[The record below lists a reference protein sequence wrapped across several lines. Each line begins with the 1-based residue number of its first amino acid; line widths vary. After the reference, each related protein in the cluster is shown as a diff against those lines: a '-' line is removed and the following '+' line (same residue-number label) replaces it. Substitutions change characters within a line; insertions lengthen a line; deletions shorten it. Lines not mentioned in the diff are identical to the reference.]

1 MILFNSTKKWLLTKQ
16 SNLLIFSK
24 GIVYLNAWAEVCP
37 WEEKETCDT
46 SDDKN
51 LTYVIPFPQA
61 TAVPYMVSI
70 L

>member
-1 MILFNSTKKWLLTKQ
+1 MDSVFKYMGRSI
-16 SNLLIFSK
+16 
-24 GIVYLNAWAEVCP
+24 P

-51 LTYVIPFPQA
+51 LIYVIPFPQA